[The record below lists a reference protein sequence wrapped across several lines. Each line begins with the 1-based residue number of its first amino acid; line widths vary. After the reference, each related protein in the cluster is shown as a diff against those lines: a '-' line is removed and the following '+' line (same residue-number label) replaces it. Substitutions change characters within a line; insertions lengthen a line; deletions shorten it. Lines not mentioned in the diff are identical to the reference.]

1 MDGPATSRKMRLVPK
16 RLKRCV
22 RKSRTSIKS
31 NRTSLTMGHRITIR
45 EVIVTI
51 MTIEDTAIG
60 IKTIAIVEDNGI
72 KRRITRAATT
82 VVEARITTEM
92 TATEMTSVGPR
103 NRTTGLKTR
112 IEKENQL

>member
-16 RLKRCV
+16 RLKRCA

-31 NRTSLTMGHRITIR
+31 NRTSLIMGHRITIR
-45 EVIVTI
+45 EVIVT